1 MSERIIGVDF
11 DNTIVSYDAIVHT
24 VALKQGWIGPK
35 LIKSKK
41 QIRGH
46 IRLTM
51 DGVALV
57 NKNSELS
64 KPYSTKLSGMHGSWL
79 ETPGAFVSL
88 LKKFC

>member
-11 DNTIVSYDAIVHT
+11 DNTIVSYDAIVHK